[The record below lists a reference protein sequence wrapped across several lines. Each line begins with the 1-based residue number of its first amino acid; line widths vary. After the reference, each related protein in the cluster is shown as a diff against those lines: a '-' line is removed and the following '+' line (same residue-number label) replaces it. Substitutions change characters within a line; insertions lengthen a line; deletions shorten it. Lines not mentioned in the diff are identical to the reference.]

1 MIVNIK
7 LVIAPLF
14 GEKLI
19 IYNNMVNWQNELK
32 KYTAKKLKSTLG
44 IDVTPDQIDDIEF
57 TLENVNLSETT
68 NNELL
73 MLYAFT
79 IMDETFEQAKM
90 ISDEFNNRGISIQ
103 TNTNNVE
110 KSANIVI
117 YNNKKPNNIINDIKM
132 RLLPDG
138 MVIDFEKQN
147 F

>member
-1 MIVNIK
+1 
-7 LVIAPLF
+7 
-14 GEKLI
+14 
-19 IYNNMVNWQNELK
+19 MVNWQNELK

-90 ISDEFNNRGISIQ
+90 ISDEFNKRGISIQ

>member
-1 MIVNIK
+1 
-7 LVIAPLF
+7 
-14 GEKLI
+14 
-19 IYNNMVNWQNELK
+19 MVNWQKELK

-44 IDVTPDQIDDIEF
+44 IDVTPDQIEDIEF
-57 TLENVNLSETT
+57 SLENVNLSETT

-73 MLYAFT
+73 ILYAFT
-79 IMDETFEQAKM
+79 IMDETFEQSKM
-90 ISDEFNNRGISIQ
+90 ISDEFNKRNISIQ

>member
-1 MIVNIK
+1 
-7 LVIAPLF
+7 
-14 GEKLI
+14 
-19 IYNNMVNWQNELK
+19 MVNWQNELK